1 MSRIIRITPTV
12 TMGTQTRKKT
22 YTLKIPFPSLIYIYI
37 HLFGIQMLLL
47 DVTRMLFRFILT
59 GGSFSGTCTSLC
71 KRNGETGQWKRS
83 GIGAETRRVVLV
95 DFLSLQ
101 AAGLGWSIQFF
112 VDLAILSPAISNQ
125 AVHCLPFKS
134 SSAQSEM
141 MFFHFET
148 KMVCVSLFYDEP
160 HLDLYE
166 GLFSSNELRSCLHI
180 FKTSF
185 CCKHSCNK

>member
-1 MSRIIRITPTV
+1 
-12 TMGTQTRKKT
+12 
-22 YTLKIPFPSLIYIYI
+22 
-37 HLFGIQMLLL
+37 
-47 DVTRMLFRFILT
+47 MLFRFILT

-83 GIGAETRRVVLV
+83 GTGAETRRVVLV

-101 AAGLGWSIQFF
+101 AAGLGWSIHFF